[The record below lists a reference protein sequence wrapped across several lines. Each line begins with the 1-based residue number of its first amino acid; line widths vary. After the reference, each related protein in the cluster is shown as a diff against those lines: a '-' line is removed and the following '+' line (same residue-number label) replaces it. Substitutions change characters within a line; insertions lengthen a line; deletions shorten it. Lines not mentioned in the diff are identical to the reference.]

1 MNLLVILF
9 ILTYFVFDSNLSRA
23 TTAERCFKKINAL
36 LTEHYLLLME
46 AKNRFWTNSAINQ
59 SEKLRVKIILQDIF
73 KNCFV

>member
-36 LTEHYLLLME
+36 LTEHYLLLMG
-46 AKNRFWTNSAINQ
+46 ANNKFWTNSAINQ